1 MTGKPVNDPRP
12 PRALILVE
20 NLSVPFDR
28 RVWREALSLRD
39 AGWKVSV
46 ISPRG
51 LDRDAAPREVLDGVE
66 VHRFR
71 LFEAGGGLKAY
82 LLEYGLALMSMFWL
96 ALRVW
101 RRTGFDVVQI
111 CNPPDLL
118 IFAVLPFRLLGKKI
132 IFDHHDLSPEL
143 YISKGGRAGSVL
155 HRALLVFERITLR
168 MADVIMSTNES
179 YRRIAMD
186 RGGRRAEEVFVV
198 RNGPEL
204 SRLRCAAPD
213 PALMKG
219 AAHLLVYVGMM
230 GNQDGVDY
238 LLRAVAI
245 LAGELG
251 RGDFHVA
258 LVGDGPAAPDLKGLA
273 RELGIAD
280 RVSFTGLVGQEEVFA
295 AIATASVCLCPD
307 PNIGLNDL
315 STLVKVLEYMGM
327 ARPVVAFD
335 LTETRASAGDAALY
349 ATPNDERDFARHVDF
364 LLDHPD
370 EAARIGEIGR
380 KRILDGLAW
389 DHQAGNLLAAY
400 RRAREGAA
408 S

>member
-1 MTGKPVNDPRP
+1 MTAPPAKGARA

-28 RVWREALSLRD
+28 RVWREAKSLRD
-39 AGWKVSV
+39 AGWTVSV

-51 LDRDAAPREVLDGVE
+51 LDRDTAPHEVVDGVE

-71 LFEAGGGLKAY
+71 LFEAGDGLKAY
-82 LLEYGLALMSMFWL
+82 LLEYSLALLAMFWL
-96 ALRVW
+96 SLRVW

-143 YISKGGRAGSVL
+143 YISKGGRAGSAPHQAL
-155 HRALLVFERITLR
+155 HFFERLTLR
-168 MADVIMSTNES
+168 MADVVMSTNES
-179 YRRIAMD
+179 YRRIAME
-186 RGGRRAEEVFVV
+186 RGGRGPEDVFVV

-204 SRLRCAAPD
+204 SRLRCASPN
-213 PALMKG
+213 PELKQG
-219 AAHLLVYVGMM
+219 REHLLVYVGMM
-230 GNQDGVDY
+230 GSQDGLDY
-238 LLRAVAI
+238 LLRALAV

-251 RGDFHVA
+251 REDFHA
-258 LVGDGPAAPDLKGLA
+258 MLVGDGPAVPELKRLA
-273 RELGIAD
+273 GELGVAD
-280 RVSFTGLVGQEEVFA
+280 RVTITGLVGQEEVFA

-335 LTETRASAGDAALY
+335 LTETRASAGEAALY
-349 ATPNDERDFARHVDF
+349 ATPNDEREFARHIAF

-370 EAARIGEIGR
+370 EAARLGEIGR
-380 KRILDGLAW
+380 ARILGGLAW

-400 RRAREGAA
+400 GRAVDN
-408 S
+408 